1 MIRFLF
7 YLVIGYLVYLYFI
20 KPLLYG
26 YREKPT
32 STSKKQGEQ
41 GQHPSTSGD
50 KGDYIDY
57 EEIK

>member
-20 KPLLYG
+20 KLLLYG
-26 YREKPT
+26 YREKP
-32 STSKKQGEQ
+32 STNSGKKEEQ
-41 GQHPSTSGD
+41 QKHPSTSGG